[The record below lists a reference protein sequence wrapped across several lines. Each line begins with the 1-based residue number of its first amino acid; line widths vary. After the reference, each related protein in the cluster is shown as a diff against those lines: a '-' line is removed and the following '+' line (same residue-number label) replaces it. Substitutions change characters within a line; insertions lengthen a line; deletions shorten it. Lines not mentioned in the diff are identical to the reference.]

1 MSSSRGKIR
10 TPLTKST
17 YLYLRNL
24 FFKKKKKR
32 LDYFALRIDCCRR
45 NFRNL
50 NETVPAKLAAWG
62 VDTTVKSSIS
72 LNFDRNKEKRVL
84 I

>member
-10 TPLTKST
+10 TPLTKSA

-24 FFKKKKKR
+24 LLKKKKK
-32 LDYFALRIDCCRR
+32 LDYFALRIDCCGR

-62 VDTTVKSSIS
+62 VDTIVKSSIS